1 MTGEEDA
8 YALGVTPLKDD
19 PKSQTTEI
27 LSLIT
32 KEEGSDILSPCSCV
46 ILSQGSRA
54 DSVSVL

>member
-1 MTGEEDA
+1 VVVTGEEDA

-32 KEEGSDILSPCSCV
+32 KEEGSDILSPCSCY
-46 ILSQGSRA
+46 LKPGE
-54 DSVSVL
+54 